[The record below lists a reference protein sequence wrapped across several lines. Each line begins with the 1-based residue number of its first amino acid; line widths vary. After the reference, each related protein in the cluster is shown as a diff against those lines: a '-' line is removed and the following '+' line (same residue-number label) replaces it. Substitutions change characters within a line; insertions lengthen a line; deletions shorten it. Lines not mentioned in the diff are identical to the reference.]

1 MRIIMQTKTMKG
13 EWCNEKWNSYP
24 LGTMVRYEGDNYYK
38 MLNGHVACISYGNI
52 GEAMIYHDWDN
63 ADGFSDEVMTFH
75 TVKIV
80 PEAKGF
86 QGDSLNQNW
95 TPMKRADKRGH
106 TSSTTLKDIVAYL
119 DGSYVGETVVEKD
132 RRKDNKT
139 DVILYKE
146 A

>member
-1 MRIIMQTKTMKG
+1 MLMRIIMQTKTMKG

-24 LGTMVRYEGDNYYK
+24 LGTMVRYEGENYYK
-38 MLNGHVACISYGNI
+38 MLNGHVAVISHGNI
-52 GEAMIYHDWDN
+52 GNAEIYHDWDN
-63 ADGFSDEVMTFH
+63 GYGADEVMIFH

-80 PEAKGF
+80 PETKGF

-95 TPMKRADKRGH
+95 THMKRADKRGH

-119 DGSYVGETVVEKD
+119 DGSYLGETVVENKY
-132 RRKDNKT
+132 NKT
-139 DVILYKE
+139 YVLLYKE